1 MWATRQASKP
11 TARRHLR
18 RPLGR
23 HVFQPSWETN
33 LDQAADPP
41 NALVGD
47 KPAAASSRGLAD
59 RVELACIAVERT
71 RMPMV
76 VADVREGANHIV
88 LANQA
93 FLNLTGY
100 SAQEVIGR
108 DCRFLQGA
116 LTSPSAIADVR
127 RAIAHEQ
134 EATVELVNYRKD
146 GSTFWNQLYLSPIH
160 GDDGRLIYFFGSQ
173 LDVTERRRAE
183 DLEAVQRRLLREV
196 DHRAMNAL
204 AIVQGIVRM
213 TRADD
218 AATYSRSVQARVQA
232 LSQVHGLLAAGG
244 WAQVP
249 FSDLLRVQFEP
260 YRSDRVATA
269 GPEVLVP
276 AQIAQSVAL
285 MLHELIDNAVRHGAL
300 SSSAGNLDIYW
311 GESDRRW
318 LRLRWTESGVPHS
331 TSAIDAGFGFKMID
345 AIVERQL
352 RGELTRNW
360 RAGAVDTL
368 VSIPLRG
375 DAPAFPAA

>member
-1 MWATRQASKP
+1 M
-11 TARRHLR
+11 
-18 RPLGR
+18 
-23 HVFQPSWETN
+23 
-33 LDQAADPP
+33 DQAADPP
-41 NALVGD
+41 HALVGD

-76 VADVREGANHIV
+76 VADARAGANQIV

-93 FLNLTGY
+93 FLDLTGY

-108 DCRFLQGA
+108 DCRFLQGEG
-116 LTSPSAIADVR
+116 TSPSAIAEVR
-127 RAIAHEQ
+127 RAIANEQ

-146 GSTFWNQLYLSPIH
+146 GTSFWNQLYLSPIH
-160 GDDGRLIYFFGSQ
+160 GDDGRLLYFFGSQ

-183 DLEAVQRRLLREV
+183 DLETVQRRLLREV
-196 DHRAMNAL
+196 DHRAMNVL

-218 AATYSRSVQARVQA
+218 AETYSRSVQARVQA

-260 YRSDRVATA
+260 YRSDRVAAA

-285 MLHELIDNAVRHGAL
+285 VLHELIDNAVRHGAL
-300 SSSAGNLDIYW
+300 SSSAGNLHIQW
-311 GESDRRW
+311 GESDRHW
-318 LRLRWTESGVPHS
+318 LRLRWTESGVPKPIS
-331 TSAIDAGFGFKMID
+331 QIDAGFGFKMID

-360 RAGAVDTL
+360 QAGAVDTL

-375 DAPAFPAA
+375 DAPAFQAA

>member
-1 MWATRQASKP
+1 M
-11 TARRHLR
+11 
-18 RPLGR
+18 
-23 HVFQPSWETN
+23 
-33 LDQAADPP
+33 DQAADPP
-41 NALVGD
+41 HALVGD

-59 RVELACIAVERT
+59 LVELACIAVERT

-76 VADVREGANHIV
+76 VADARAGANQIV

-93 FLNLTGY
+93 FLDLTGY

-108 DCRFLQGA
+108 DCRFLQGEG
-116 LTSPSAIADVR
+116 TSPSAIAEVR
-127 RAIAHEQ
+127 RAIANEQ

-146 GSTFWNQLYLSPIH
+146 GTSFWNQLYLSPIH
-160 GDDGRLIYFFGSQ
+160 GDDGRLLYFFGSQ

-183 DLEAVQRRLLREV
+183 DLETVQRRLLREV
-196 DHRAMNAL
+196 DHRAMNVL

-218 AATYSRSVQARVQA
+218 AETYSRSVQARVQA

-260 YRSDRVATA
+260 YRSDRVAAA

-285 MLHELIDNAVRHGAL
+285 VLHELIDNAVRHGAL
-300 SSSAGNLDIYW
+300 SSSAGNLHIQW
-311 GESDRRW
+311 GESDRHW
-318 LRLRWTESGVPHS
+318 LRLRWTESGVPKPIS
-331 TSAIDAGFGFKMID
+331 QIDAGFGFKMID

-360 RAGAVDTL
+360 QAGAVDTL

-375 DAPAFPAA
+375 DAPAFQAA